1 MSRPTLRVVAL
12 GWRLA
17 RHQPRRFA
25 IGAALWIAWWASPFF
40 VGLTLQ
46 AVFDAIAGQQPAT
59 LSLGALLALFA
70 AIEASRLAVFST
82 GVMIWRRWWT
92 YAETLLRENM
102 LRAQLASG
110 NSEAGRPVK
119 GSGSAVAVFRDDAN
133 DFVRF
138 VDTWVDISG
147 AMLFAALAIPVM
159 LRIDTAVTLVV
170 LAPLAAAYLV
180 TRLLTERLQSYH
192 RADREATALVT
203 GFLGNLFSS
212 VLAVK
217 VAGAEAAV
225 IRRLRALNATRK
237 TAALR
242 DQLLSDG
249 MDAFNGSTIDLT
261 IGLVLL
267 LVAPAMRTGAFTV
280 GDLVLFASY
289 VTSLAA
295 LPRWSGRLLVRH
307 RQAQVAASRMAALM
321 PAQDAFAVV
330 THRRLQL
337 DGQLPATPR
346 ARPAA
351 PRPAAVQIRGL
362 GYQFADGHGVAGVD
376 LDLPAGSFTV
386 VSGPVGSGKSTL
398 LRALLGLVGPAQGTV
413 RWDDRVVTDLAA
425 HMTPPRCAY
434 LPQVPTLF
442 SAPLRDNLTLGV
454 STAEDTL
461 GAAVRRAA
469 LDADVASMAD
479 RLDTVIGPRG
489 VRLSGG
495 QIQRAATARA
505 LLGDPALLVLDDLSS
520 ALDAET
526 ERLLWARLLDGA
538 PSDDRQAAGRARPT
552 CLVVSHR
559 AAALERADQIVLLED
574 GRIRAVG
581 TLDELRSAGLDPLA

>member
-1 MSRPTLRVVAL
+1 MAL

-17 RHQPRRFA
+17 RYQPRRFA
-25 IGAALWIAWWASPFF
+25 IGGALWVAWWASPFL

-46 AVFDAIAGQQPAT
+46 AVFDAIAGQPAKLG
-59 LSLGALLALFA
+59 LSGLLALFA
-70 AIEASRLAVFST
+70 AVEASRLAVFYSA
-82 GVMIWRRWWT
+82 VVVWRRWWV
-92 YAETLLRENM
+92 YSETLLRTNM

-110 NSEAGRPVK
+110 GPEAGSLVT
-119 GSGSAVAVFRDDAN
+119 GSGSAVTVFRDDAT

-147 AMLFAALAIPVM
+147 SMLFAALAVPVM
-159 LRIDTAVTLVV
+159 LRIDVTVTLVV
-170 LAPLAAAYLV
+170 VVPLAAAYLI
-180 TRLLTERLQSYH
+180 TRLLTERLRSYH
-192 RADREATALVT
+192 RSDREATAGVT

-217 VAGAEAAV
+217 VAGAEMAV
-225 IRRLRALNATRK
+225 IRRLRTLNATRK
-237 TAALR
+237 AAALR
-242 DQLLSDG
+242 DQLLSDS
-249 MDAFNGSTIDLT
+249 MDAFNGSTVDLT

-267 LVAPAMRTGAFTV
+267 LVAPAMRTGTFTV

-295 LPRWSGRLLVRH
+295 LPRWSGRLLTRH
-307 RQAQVAASRMAALM
+307 RQAQVAASRMATLM
-321 PAQDAFAVV
+321 PAQDAVAVV

-337 DGQLPATPR
+337 DGQLPATAR

-351 PRPAAVQIRGL
+351 HRPAAVQIRGL
-362 GYQFADGHGVAGVD
+362 GYQFADGHGVTEVD

-386 VSGPVGSGKSTL
+386 VCGPVGSGKTTL
-398 LRALLGLVGPAQGTV
+398 LRALLGLVGPSQGTV
-413 RWDDRVVTDLAA
+413 RWDGRVVIDLAA

-434 LPQVPTLF
+434 LPQVPKLF

-454 STAEDTL
+454 ATTEDTL
-461 GAAVRRAA
+461 SAAVRRAA
-469 LDADVASMAD
+469 LDADVARMAD
-479 RLDTVIGPRG
+479 QLDTVIGPRG

-520 ALDAET
+520 ALDVET
-526 ERLLWARLLDGA
+526 ERLLWARLLDDA
-538 PSDDRQAAGRARPT
+538 PSDDRQVVGRARPT

-559 AAALERADQIVLLED
+559 AAALERADQIVFLHT